1 MKKQLSLLVLLS
13 APIFTAQA
21 ETPINEQALQAC
33 SFIENDFNRLL
44 CYDNTIAGKS
54 LVKPSVTKTLTPPAA
69 NNVPAIANSVA
80 TAPMQ
85 AEVTTGGFGLE
96 HKQEV
101 QVEKETEI
109 KAVVTSVEEA
119 AYGELIISLDNG
131 QQWRQV
137 GSDRMRLKEDDTII
151 ISRGAFNSFLLKK
164 EGKNSS
170 IRVKR
175 TK

>member
-1 MKKQLSLLVLLS
+1 MKKQLLSLLVLLS
-13 APIFTAQA
+13 APTFAAQT
-21 ETPINEQALQAC
+21 EFNTQALQAC

-54 LVKPSVTKTLTPPAA
+54 LTKPTITKTLTPPTA
-69 NNVPAIANSVA
+69 NNVPQVVA
-80 TAPMQ
+80 AAPMQ
-85 AEVTTGGFGLE
+85 AKAKTDDFGLE
-96 HKQEV
+96 HKES

-109 KAVVTSVEEA
+109 KAMVTSVKEA

-131 QQWRQV
+131 QQWRQI
-137 GSDRMRLKEDDTII
+137 GSDSMRLKENDTIV
-151 ISRGAFNSFLLKK
+151 ISRGAFNSFLLKQD
-164 EGKNSS
+164 GKNRS

>member
-1 MKKQLSLLVLLS
+1 MKKQLLSLLVLLS
-13 APIFTAQA
+13 APAFAAQT
-21 ETPINEQALQAC
+21 EFNTQALQAC

-54 LVKPSVTKTLTPPAA
+54 LVKPSVTKKLTPPAS
-69 NNVPAIANSVA
+69 NNVPQAAV
-80 TAPMQ
+80 TAPVQ
-85 AEVTTGGFGLE
+85 VQTTEKADDFGLE
-96 HKQEV
+96 HKKEE

-109 KAVVTSVEEA
+109 KAMVTSVDEA

-131 QQWRQV
+131 QQWRQI
-137 GSDRMRLKEDDTII
+137 GSDSMRLKEDDTIV
-151 ISRGAFNSFLLKK
+151 ISRGAFSSFLLKK
-164 EGKNSS
+164 DGKNRS

>member
-1 MKKQLSLLVLLS
+1 MKKQLLSLLVLLS
-13 APIFTAQA
+13 
-21 ETPINEQALQAC
+21 TPTFATQTELNTQALQAC

-54 LVKPSVTKTLTPPAA
+54 LTKPTITKTLTPPTA
-69 NNVPAIANSVA
+69 NNVPQVVA
-80 TAPMQ
+80 AAPIQ
-85 AEVTTGGFGLE
+85 AKAKADNFGLE
-96 HKQEV
+96 HKIEE

-109 KAVVTSVEEA
+109 KAMITSIDEA

-131 QQWRQV
+131 QQWRQI
-137 GSDRMRLKEDDTII
+137 GSDSMRLKENDTII
-151 ISRGAFNSFLLKK
+151 ISRGAFSSFLLKK
-164 EGKNSS
+164 DGKNRS

>member
-1 MKKQLSLLVLLS
+1 MKKQLLSLLVLLS
-13 APIFTAQA
+13 APTFAAQT
-21 ETPINEQALQAC
+21 EFNTQALQAC

-54 LVKPSVTKTLTPPAA
+54 LTKPTITKTLTPPTA
-69 NNVPAIANSVA
+69 NNVPQVVA
-80 TAPMQ
+80 AAPIQ
-85 AEVTTGGFGLE
+85 AKAKADNFGLE
-96 HKQEV
+96 HKES

-109 KAVVTSVEEA
+109 KAMVTSVKEA

-131 QQWRQV
+131 QQWRQI
-137 GSDRMRLKEDDTII
+137 GSDSMRLKENDTIV
-151 ISRGAFNSFLLKK
+151 ISRGAFNSFLLKQD
-164 EGKNSS
+164 GKNRS

>member
-1 MKKQLSLLVLLS
+1 MKKQLLSLLVLLS
-13 APIFTAQA
+13 APTFAAQT
-21 ETPINEQALQAC
+21 EFNTQALQAC

-54 LVKPSVTKTLTPPAA
+54 LVKPTITKTLTPPTA
-69 NNVPAIANSVA
+69 NNVPQVVA
-80 TAPMQ
+80 AAPIQ
-85 AEVTTGGFGLE
+85 AKAKADNFGLE
-96 HKQEV
+96 HKIEE

-109 KAVVTSVEEA
+109 KAMITSIDEA

-131 QQWRQV
+131 QQWRQI
-137 GSDRMRLKEDDTII
+137 GSDSMRLKENDTII
-151 ISRGAFNSFLLKK
+151 ISRGAFSSFLLKK
-164 EGKNSS
+164 DGKNRS

>member
-1 MKKQLSLLVLLS
+1 MKKQLLSLLVLLS
-13 APIFTAQA
+13 APTFAAQT
-21 ETPINEQALQAC
+21 EFNTQALQAC

-54 LVKPSVTKTLTPPAA
+54 LTKPTITKTLTPPTA
-69 NNVPAIANSVA
+69 NNVPQAVA
-80 TAPMQ
+80 AAPMQ
-85 AEVTTGGFGLE
+85 AKAKADDFGLE
-96 HKQEV
+96 HKES

-109 KAVVTSVEEA
+109 KAMVTSVKEA

-131 QQWRQV
+131 QQWRQI
-137 GSDRMRLKEDDTII
+137 GSDSMRLKENDTIA
-151 ISRGAFNSFLLKK
+151 ISRGAFNSFLLKQD
-164 EGKNSS
+164 GKNRS

>member
-1 MKKQLSLLVLLS
+1 MKKQLLSLLVLIS
-13 APIFTAQA
+13 APTFAAQ
-21 ETPINEQALQAC
+21 TQFNTQALQAC

-54 LVKPSVTKTLTPPAA
+54 LVKPSVTKMLTPPTT
-69 NNVPAIANSVA
+69 NNVPQAAV

-85 AEVTTGGFGLE
+85 ATEKADDFGLE
-96 HKQEV
+96 HKKEE

-109 KAVVTSVEEA
+109 KAMVTSVDEA

-131 QQWRQV
+131 QQWRQI
-137 GSDRMRLKEDDTII
+137 GSDSMRLKEDDTIV
-151 ISRGAFNSFLLKK
+151 ISRGAFSSFLLKK
-164 EGKNSS
+164 EGKNRS

>member
-1 MKKQLSLLVLLS
+1 MKKQLLSLLVLLS
-13 APIFTAQA
+13 APTFAAQT
-21 ETPINEQALQAC
+21 EFNTQALQAC

-54 LVKPSVTKTLTPPAA
+54 LTKPTITKTLTPPTA
-69 NNVPAIANSVA
+69 NNVPQVVVA
-80 TAPMQ
+80 APMQ
-85 AEVTTGGFGLE
+85 TKAKADDFGLE
-96 HKQEV
+96 HKES

-109 KAVVTSVEEA
+109 KAMVTSVKEA

-131 QQWRQV
+131 QQWRQI
-137 GSDRMRLKEDDTII
+137 GSDSMRLKENDTIV
-151 ISRGAFNSFLLKK
+151 ISRGAFNSFLLKQD
-164 EGKNSS
+164 GKNRS

>member
-1 MKKQLSLLVLLS
+1 MKKQLLSLLVLLS
-13 APIFTAQA
+13 APTFAAQ
-21 ETPINEQALQAC
+21 TQFNTQALQAC

-54 LVKPSVTKTLTPPAA
+54 LTKPTVTKTLTPPTA
-69 NNVPAIANSVA
+69 NNVPQVVA
-80 TAPMQ
+80 AAPIQ
-85 AEVTTGGFGLE
+85 EKAKADDFGLE
-96 HKQEV
+96 HKKEE

-109 KAVVTSVEEA
+109 KAMVTSVDEA

-131 QQWRQV
+131 QQWRQI
-137 GSDRMRLKEDDTII
+137 GSDSMRLKEDDTIV
-151 ISRGAFNSFLLKK
+151 ISRGAFSSFLLKK
-164 EGKNSS
+164 EGKNRS